1 MKLRFEA
8 AFGFLDIL
16 QIIKAAL
23 NHVDNTAGITST
35 VLVDLLTF
43 AKTELVFISGPMF
56 SDMPGFQTNAVKN
69 TRSDLY
75 IPFTEPK
82 KSTRL
87 CGAHFTED

>member
-23 NHVDNTAGITST
+23 NHVDNIAGITST

-56 SDMPGFQTNAVKN
+56 LDMPGFQYPGP
-69 TRSDLY
+69 RGFS
-75 IPFTEPK
+75 
-82 KSTRL
+82 
-87 CGAHFTED
+87 